1 MTSTWRSADG
11 RSHDTERDGQ
21 ETIDYEAGSQVSLP
35 PFGIVTIA
43 DEGFGTAVLTVV
55 KYILSLAMP
64 PERLHRLSLEEWKK
78 DKLIPLW
85 GWFAPFVSYSDQ

>member
-1 MTSTWRSADG
+1 M
-11 RSHDTERDGQ
+11 
-21 ETIDYEAGSQVSLP
+21 SLP

-43 DEGFGTAVLTVV
+43 DEGFGTAVLTMV